1 MDIKNTKYINNKSG
15 GNPMNLL
22 NKTAK
27 LTNQSGPSQPKR
39 KNKKGNTPGPQTNT
53 SGPQTNT
60 PKGKG
65 NTPKG
70 TKTNTPTTVKKSKQD
85 IYVDEMEKQYK
96 IDETNKLCYTRND
109 KCPICMQEYRKKN
122 DWYQISECG
131 HCICT
136 SCADVLFFRNWI
148 NIDIKMMSRKCPV
161 CLSRIYWKKQ
171 IQIKDG
177 YCVIQNIKQLKEQFK
192 EIKRRKIRSFIIN
205 PLYRDNLIP
214 GISGVPFV
222 PVLKTIGRNRLKGIP
237 HNEIFKFLAEKENI
251 DNISFSNKNIE
262 EDQMFKVIK
271 MKLLYNYSSMVSN
284 IKDLKYIEE
293 LEIDSSKLVDLTNN
307 ISQLNTLKSFK
318 ISNAG
323 KLSILR
329 SFSPYQSSPNKTIVR
344 LEKLHIENCPNLFT
358 KKNMQN
364 TYSVINSYEELKHLI
379 LTKNKISLINELLFQ
394 KPNNKNVMPL
404 KKLMLYQNE
413 LSDLP
418 ENIENI
424 RNTLEVLSISHN
436 KFSVFPLHLQKLN
449 KLKNLYVSGNSFDEI
464 PEKLF
469 DHIKV
474 LHKGKTPLN
483 LDLFNRQSSGPVIVN
498 SEMAEITFDDDNKTE
513 SKNEKNLINLLKAVY
528 NKQNLQNLQPKN
540 KFNLFLDLEN
550 KIKTC
555 RSNFNQD
562 PVQKQVFNEKL
573 RTFIDDIYISQG
585 TVHNLSNKDFFET
598 LRDDPNISD
607 IQKYIPALENFISD
621 FENKVFDK
629 CGNNNNNST
638 VTYIVEKDINKIK
651 QILFPLIPTN
661 KKMKGNKN
669 KINHVLQAFNWLC
682 NHDTQLNPL
691 DAAQKITITEKITEQ
706 YDKASDI
713 RMFFLEVCNEVF
725 RLNGNSKNQAF
736 EKQIKANA
744 TQIITTTNVNHNHLI
759 DYVLIIITNSTNMT
773 EYDKQYQAF
782 YKKITNT

>member
-1 MDIKNTKYINNKSG
+1 
-15 GNPMNLL
+15 
-22 NKTAK
+22 
-27 LTNQSGPSQPKR
+27 
-39 KNKKGNTPGPQTNT
+39 
-53 SGPQTNT
+53 
-60 PKGKG
+60 
-65 NTPKG
+65 
-70 TKTNTPTTVKKSKQD
+70 
-85 IYVDEMEKQYK
+85 MEKQYK

-284 IKDLKYIEE
+284 IKDLNYIEE
-293 LEIDSSKLVDLTNN
+293 LEIDSSKLVDLTNS
-307 ISQLNTLKSFK
+307 ISQLSTLKSFK
-318 ISNAG
+318 ISNAD

-364 TYSVINSYEELKHLI
+364 TYNVINSYEELKHLI

-528 NKQNLQNLQPKN
+528 NKQNLQPK
-540 KFNLFLDLEN
+540 KEFNLFLDLEN
-550 KIKTC
+550 KIKNC
-555 RSNFNQD
+555 RSKFNQD
-562 PVQKQVFNEKL
+562 PVQKQEFNEKL
-573 RTFIDDIYISQG
+573 RTFIEEIYISQG
-585 TVHNLSNKDFFET
+585 TVNNVSNKDLFEK
-598 LRDDPNISD
+598 LRDEPKIPD
-607 IQKYIPALENFISD
+607 IQMFNQNLKEFISN
-621 FENKVFDK
+621 FEKTVFDM
-629 CGNNNNNST
+629 CGTSKNNST

-651 QILFPLIPTN
+651 QILFPSISTS
-661 KKMKGNKN
+661 KQMKGK
-669 KINHVLQAFNWLC
+669 KIYPVLQAFHWLC
-682 NHDTQLNPL
+682 NDTQLNPL
-691 DAAQKITITEKITEQ
+691 DEAQKITITEKIREH
-706 YDKASDI
+706 YNKKSDI
-713 RMFFLEVCNEVF
+713 KSVFLEVCKEF
-725 RLNGNSKNQAF
+725 LRLKGDSNNQAF
-736 EKQIKANA
+736 ESKIDENA
-744 TQIITTTNVNHNHLI
+744 TQIIITQNVNHNHLI
-759 DYVLIIITNSTNMT
+759 DYVLIIYSNSTNMQQ
-773 EYDKQYQAF
+773 YDIQYQAF

>member
-1 MDIKNTKYINNKSG
+1 MDINNTKYINNKSG
-15 GNPMNLL
+15 GNPGNQGLKNLVG
-22 NKTAK
+22 NAMKS
-27 LTNQSGPSQPKR
+27 TNQPKG
-39 KNKKGNTPGPQTNT
+39 KNKKGNTPKA
-53 SGPQTNT
+53 PQTNT
-60 PKGKG
+60 PGPKTNTPGPKT

-70 TKTNTPTTVKKSKQD
+70 TPTTVKKSKQD

-148 NIDIKMMSRKCPV
+148 NIDIKMLRRKCPI

-177 YCVIQNIKQLKEQFK
+177 YCVVRHINQLKQQFK
-192 EIKRRKIRSFIIN
+192 EIKKRKIRSFIIE

-222 PVLKTIGRNRLKGIP
+222 PVLKTIGRNRFKDIP
-237 HNEIFKFLAEKENI
+237 HNEIFKFLAEKEKI

-284 IKDLKYIEE
+284 IKDLNFIEE

-307 ISQLNTLKSFK
+307 ISQLSTLKSFK
-318 ISNAG
+318 ISNAD

-329 SFSPYQSSPNKTIVR
+329 SFSPYQSSPNKTSVR

-364 TYSVINSYEELKHLI
+364 TYNVINSYEELKHLI
-379 LTKNKISLINELLFQ
+379 LTKNKITLINELLFQ
-394 KPNNKNVMPL
+394 KPNNKNAMPL

-418 ENIENI
+418 DNIENI
-424 RNTLEVLSISHN
+424 RSTLEVLSISHN

-498 SEMAEITFDDDNKTE
+498 SEMAEITFDDDKKTE

-528 NKQNLQNLQPKN
+528 NKQNLQPKN
-540 KFNLFLDLEN
+540 NFKLFLDLEN
-550 KIKTC
+550 KIKNC
-555 RSNFNQD
+555 RSKFNQD

-573 RTFIDDIYISQG
+573 HTFIDDIYSTDSQDNN
-585 TVHNLSNKDFFET
+585 VSNKDLFET
-598 LRDDPNISD
+598 LRNVPNISD
-607 IQKYIPALENFISD
+607 NNILQTLETFISN
-621 FENKVFDK
+621 FETQVFDM
-629 CGNNNNNST
+629 CSTSNNKNT
-638 VTYIVEKDINKIK
+638 VTYNVEKDINKIK
-651 QILFPLIPTN
+651 QYFNLTKN
-661 KKMKGNKN
+661 MNGNKN
-669 KINHVLQAFNWLC
+669 KINHVLQAFHWLLVD
-682 NHDTQLNPL
+682 NDTPL
-691 DAAQKITITEKITEQ
+691 DEAQKITITEQITEH
-706 YDKASDI
+706 YNNKVSNI
-713 RMFFLEVCNEVF
+713 NMFFLEVCKQVF
-725 RLNGNSKNQAF
+725 RLKGKNLTF
-736 EKQIKANA
+736 ENEINKHA
-744 TQIITTTNVNHNHLI
+744 TQIITNQNVNHNHLI
-759 DYVLIIITNSTNMT
+759 KYILIIIGNSTNKNQ
-773 EYDKQYQAF
+773 YDTQYKAF
-782 YKKITNT
+782 YNEITNT

>member
-1 MDIKNTKYINNKSG
+1 MDINNTKYINNKSG
-15 GNPMNLL
+15 GNPMNLVNKAL
-22 NKTAK
+22 NP
-27 LTNQSGPSQPKR
+27 TNQSVPSQPKGKNKKG
-39 KNKKGNTPGPQTNT
+39 KNKKGNTPKA
-53 SGPQTNT
+53 PQTNT
-60 PKGKG
+60 PGPTT

-70 TKTNTPTTVKKSKQD
+70 TKTNTPKGTPTTVKKSKQD
-85 IYVDEMEKQYK
+85 IFVDEMEKQYK

-161 CLSRIYWKKQ
+161 CLSRIHWKKQ

-284 IKDLKYIEE
+284 IKDLNYIEE

-364 TYSVINSYEELKHLI
+364 TYNVINSYEELKHLI
-379 LTKNKISLINELLFQ
+379 LTKNQISLINELLFQ

-528 NKQNLQNLQPKN
+528 NKQNLQPKY
-540 KFNLFLDLEN
+540 KLFLDLEN
-550 KIKTC
+550 KIKNC
-555 RSNFNQD
+555 RSKFNKD
-562 PVQKQVFNEKL
+562 PVQKQEFNEKL
-573 RTFIDDIYISQG
+573 RTFIEEIYISQG
-585 TVHNLSNKDFFET
+585 TVNNVSNKDVFET
-598 LRDDPNISD
+598 LRDVPNISD
-607 IQKYIPALENFISD
+607 IKEFIPALDEFISD
-621 FENKVFDK
+621 FEKTVFYMCDTS
-629 CGNNNNNST
+629 NNNST

-651 QILFPLIPTN
+651 QILGLSTSKN
-661 KKMKGNKN
+661 MKGNK
-669 KINHVLQAFNWLC
+669 IDHVLQAFHWLC
-682 NHDTQLNPL
+682 NHDTDTQLNPL
-691 DAAQKITITEKITEQ
+691 DEAQKMTITEKITEH
-706 YDKASDI
+706 YNNKPDI
-713 RMFFLEVCNEVF
+713 NSVFLEVCKEVF
-725 RLNGNSKNQAF
+725 LSLNGKNQKF
-736 EKQIKANA
+736 ENKIADNA
-744 TQIITTTNVNHNHLI
+744 TQIITTQNVNHNHLI
-759 DYVLIIITNSTNMT
+759 DYVLIIIRNSENKKKYDN
-773 EYDKQYQAF
+773 EYKAF